1 VPESRRKALDWIDD
15 VAPVRLL
22 NESGERRMNRKRPPA
37 TRATAAH
44 RERVA
49 PPPRFTPLHQEALSF
64 RDPWTVR
71 SLRDLFTIYLAEISI
86 SAAAVTASGLLAD
99 RIYRRWIIDAMPMLA
114 PATYVGG
121 LLVFL
126 SSIYIQGRCYP
137 SAVTRARIRATLLA
151 SLAMLGL
158 HFLFF
163 FILRAAA

>member
-1 VPESRRKALDWIDD
+1 
-15 VAPVRLL
+15 
-22 NESGERRMNRKRPPA
+22 MNRKRPPA
-37 TRATAAH
+37 VRATAH
-44 RERVA
+44 QDRVA
-49 PPPRFTPLHQEALSF
+49 PPPRFTPLQQEALSF

-86 SAAAVTASGLLAD
+86 SAAAVTASGFLAD

-114 PATYVGG
+114 PATYLGG

-126 SSIYIQGRCYP
+126 SSVYVQGRCYP
-137 SAVTRARIRATLLA
+137 SAITRARIRATLLA

>member
-1 VPESRRKALDWIDD
+1 MPESRRKALDWIDD

-22 NESGERRMNRKRPPA
+22 NEPGERRMNRKRPPA
-37 TRATAAH
+37 TRATAH